1 VGALRAAHAPFRAGQ
16 RRRAEGL
23 LKLVKGYFEKNFAPI
38 LACSLGVEG
47 GSKARRMGGRPPIV
61 LSLTAEE
68 EVEPRSRLRAHTG
81 SKRDVSRARIVLVC
95 TEARG
100 AEAVAKDLGVDVKTV
115 EVWRR
120 RFDSGSTG

>member
-1 VGALRAAHAPFRAGQ
+1 
-16 RRRAEGL
+16 
-23 LKLVKGYFEKNFAPI
+23 
-38 LACSLGVEG
+38 
-47 GSKARRMGGRPPIV
+47 MGGRPPIV

-95 TEARG
+95 TETRG